1 MTTPQVQIEALRAYV
16 RDLDHSLTEGRIP
29 PQGLDDLKTAV
40 DELRSRVWAIMTAA
54 ASPDGPQ
61 VLERFRLR
69 RATEN
74 VQRLTEETRAGTLS
88 RSHREFTFFVRS
100 LREFLAEAEAAP
112 RA

>member
-29 PQGLDDLKTAV
+29 AQGLDDLKTAV

-74 VQRLTEETRAGTLS
+74 VQRLTRETREGRLS
-88 RSHREFTFFVRS
+88 PNHREFTLFVRS
-100 LREFLAEAEAAP
+100 LREFLQEADERPGA
-112 RA
+112 